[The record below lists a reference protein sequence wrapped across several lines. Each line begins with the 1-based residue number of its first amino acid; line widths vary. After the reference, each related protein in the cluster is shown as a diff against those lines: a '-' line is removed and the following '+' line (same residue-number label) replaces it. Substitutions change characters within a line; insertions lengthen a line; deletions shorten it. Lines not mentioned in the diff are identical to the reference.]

1 MYLFSCK
8 NSQHHKTCIKI
19 TEVHVLIHVII
30 GHLTFSLKKYNL
42 KQNIKVNKQTE
53 RNRNGINNK

>member
-8 NSQHHKTCIKI
+8 KNQHHKTCIKI
-19 TEVHVLIHVII
+19 TEVLIHVII